1 MWQDPRHFARTWRS
15 QAGITGLETAIVL
28 IAFVVVSSIFS
39 FAALSTGLFS
49 ADKSKETIR
58 AGLKEASATLN
69 VKGSIFAKARTGG
82 AVGAAIDEIL
92 FQVANAAGAEAVNLT
107 QGQTVIRYSDANQTV
122 IFDSAAEFKVSGIG
136 EADDDTLVE
145 EGEIVEIRI
154 LNLVSVLTADLSTS
168 DTFVIEVIPSKGAI
182 ISFSRTL
189 PSFLDLLNILR

>member
-1 MWQDPRHFARTWRS
+1 MWVGTEGESPALRRPS
-15 QAGITGLETAIVL
+15 C
-28 IAFVVVSSIFS
+28 SSPSWWYPQSFS

-92 FQVANAAGAEAVNLT
+92 FQVANAAGAEAVNFT
-107 QGQTVIRYSDANQTV
+107 QGQTVIRYSDSNQTV
-122 IFDSAAEFKVSGIG
+122 IFDSSSEFKVSGIG

-154 LNLVSVLTADLSTS
+154 LNLVSVLTADLITS
-168 DTFVIEVIPSKGAI
+168 DTFVIEVIPPKGAI

>member
-69 VKGSIFAKARTGG
+69 VKGSIFAKAR

-107 QGQTVIRYSDANQTV
+107 QGQTVIRYSDSNQTV
-122 IFDSAAEFKVSGIG
+122 IFDSSSEFKVSGIG

-154 LNLVSVLTADLSTS
+154 LNLVSVLTTDLSTS

>member
-1 MWQDPRHFARTWRS
+1 MWQGPGPGPLPWRS
-15 QAGITGLETAIVL
+15 QAGITGLNTAIVL

-39 FAALSTGLFS
+39 FSALSTGLFS

-69 VKGSIFAKARTGG
+69 VKGSIFAKAR

-92 FQVANAAGAEAVNLT
+92 FQVANAAGAEPVNLT
-107 QGQTVIRYSDANQTV
+107 QGQTVIRYSDSNQTV
-122 IFDSAAEFKVSGIG
+122 VFDNAAEFRVSGIG
-136 EADDDTLVE
+136 EADADTLVE
-145 EGEIVEIRI
+145 EGEIVEVRI

-168 DTFVIEVIPSKGAI
+168 DTFVIEMIPSKGAI

-189 PSFLDLLNILR
+189 PSFLDQLNILR